1 MNNTKNKINN
11 PKNKTIKRITQKR
24 DDMVYYCTY
33 YQGPK
38 DPLEVLRSK
47 VTKFI
52 DNY

>member
-1 MNNTKNKINN
+1 MNNTKNKMNN
-11 PKNKTIKRITQKR
+11 PKNKMNNTKKGLHGLLL
-24 DDMVYYCTY
+24 Y